1 MDVQTIDQNYAQ
13 LQQQGR
19 QTMQLIQTLAGK
31 LQAAATAGDQNARE
45 WQLDLKEIA
54 LAVRDEEGQ
63 TSTLLGSIHAMV
75 DNHVQQA
82 ATAPTPPPN
91 YQQPSFQEPS
101 YQQQGYQQQGY
112 QQPYPAQAGYP
123 GGGGGGGM
131 LQRFLGGGF
140 GRAIATGAGFGI
152 GDEIIQSIF

>member
-1 MDVQTIDQNYAQ
+1 MDADTVDQDYAR
-13 LQQQGR
+13 LQQQGQ
-19 QTMQLIQTLAGK
+19 QTAQLIQTLATK
-31 LQAAATAGDQNARE
+31 LQAAAASGDSNARE

-63 TSTLLGSIHAMV
+63 TSSLLSSIHAMV

-82 ATAPTPPPN
+82 PPQPAYPQQAPV
-91 YQQPSFQEPS
+91 
-101 YQQQGYQQQGY
+101 GYQQQ
-112 QQPYPAQAGYP
+112 PYPMQAGF
-123 GGGGGGGM
+123 GGGGM

-152 GDEIIQSIF
+152 GDQLIQDIF

>member
-31 LQAAATAGDQNARE
+31 LQAAAAAGDQNARE

-54 LAVRDEEGQ
+54 IAVRDEEGQ

-75 DNHVQQA
+75 DNHVQQVA
-82 ATAPTPPPN
+82 AAPAPS
-91 YQQPSFQEPS
+91 YQQPSYPQPE
-101 YQQQGYQQQGY
+101 YQQPSY
-112 QQPYPAQAGYP
+112 QQPYPAQGGYP
-123 GGGGGGGM
+123 SGGGM

>member
-1 MDVQTIDQNYAQ
+1 MDAHTIDQDYAQ
-13 LQQQGR
+13 LQRQSQ
-19 QTMQLIQTLAGK
+19 QTMQLIQTLASK
-31 LQAAATAGDQNARE
+31 LQAAAAAGDQNARE

-63 TSTLLGSIHAMV
+63 TSTLLSSIHAMI

-82 ATAPTPPPN
+82 AAPSYQQPEYQQPAYQQPN
-91 YQQPSFQEPS
+91 YQQPT
-101 YQQQGYQQQGY
+101 Y
-112 QQPYPAQAGYP
+112 QQPYPAPAGYP
-123 GGGGGGGM
+123 GGGGGGM

>member
-1 MDVQTIDQNYAQ
+1 MDAETIDRNYAQ

-19 QTMQLIQTLAGK
+19 QTMQLIQTLANK
-31 LQAAATAGDQNARE
+31 LQAASAAGDQNARE

-75 DNHVQQA
+75 DNHVQQITTSA
-82 ATAPTPPPN
+82 APPP
-91 YQQPSFQEPS
+91 
-101 YQQQGYQQQGY
+101 GY
-112 QQPYPAQAGYP
+112 QQPYPMQTGYP
-123 GGGGGGGM
+123 GGSGGGGGM
-131 LQRFLGGGF
+131 LQRFLGGGI

-152 GDEIIQSIF
+152 GDQIIQDIF

>member
-19 QTMQLIQTLAGK
+19 QTMQLIQTLASK
-31 LQAAATAGDQNARE
+31 LQAAAAAGDQNARE
-45 WQLDLKEIA
+45 WQLDLKEVA

-75 DNHVQQA
+75 DNHVQQVA
-82 ATAPTPPPN
+82 AAPAPSYQQPSYQEPS
-91 YQQPSFQEPS
+91 YQQPSFQQPN
-101 YQQQGYQQQGY
+101 Y
-112 QQPYPAQAGYP
+112 QQPYPAQGGYP
-123 GGGGGGGM
+123 SDGGGGGM

>member
-1 MDVQTIDQNYAQ
+1 MNAEIIDQNYAQ

-19 QTMQLIQTLAGK
+19 QTMQLIQTLANK
-31 LQAAATAGDQNARE
+31 LQAAAAAGDQNARE

-63 TSTLLGSIHAMV
+63 TSTLLGSIHAMI
-75 DNHVQQA
+75 DNHVQQVTIP
-82 ATAPTPPPN
+82 TAPSP
-91 YQQPSFQEPS
+91 
-101 YQQQGYQQQGY
+101 GY
-112 QQPYPAQAGYP
+112 QQPYPMQASYP

-140 GRAIATGAGFGI
+140 GRAVATGAGFGI